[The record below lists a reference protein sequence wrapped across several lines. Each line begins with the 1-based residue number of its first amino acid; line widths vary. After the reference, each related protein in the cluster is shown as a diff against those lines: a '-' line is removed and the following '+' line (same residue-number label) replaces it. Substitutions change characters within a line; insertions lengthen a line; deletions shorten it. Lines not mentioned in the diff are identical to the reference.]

1 MPGEPTNPDQEAARL
16 YEETEAAT
24 ARAMETLVASGGFS
38 ALLVGMAENVAAV
51 TRLGADT
58 MDLVLRNLRLASRRD
73 IVRLGR
79 QLARTE
85 DKLERVLQEVEG
97 LRAEL
102 SAPAKRERAV
112 AEPQAGGAMNVTERI
127 RRTPGAAVEFANVI
141 LTTPDAAI
149 GRTPRD
155 VVWTHRQTTLYRYR
169 STSRSHAVPVLLV
182 FALINRPEIFDLRPG
197 NSFVEFLLDEG
208 YDVFL
213 VDWGE
218 PDEEDADMGL
228 AEFVC
233 DELHWAVRETLRA
246 PARTS

>member
-38 ALLVGMAENVAAV
+38 ALLVSMAENVAAV

-85 DKLERVLQEVEG
+85 DKLERVLQEIEG

-102 SAPAKRERAV
+102 SAPAKRNARS
-112 AEPQAGGAMNVTERI
+112 PNRG
-127 RRTPGAAVEFANVI
+127 PAA
-141 LTTPDAAI
+141 
-149 GRTPRD
+149 R
-155 VVWTHRQTTLYRYR
+155 
-169 STSRSHAVPVLLV
+169 
-182 FALINRPEIFDLRPG
+182 
-197 NSFVEFLLDEG
+197 
-208 YDVFL
+208 
-213 VDWGE
+213 
-218 PDEEDADMGL
+218 
-228 AEFVC
+228 
-233 DELHWAVRETLRA
+233 
-246 PARTS
+246 

>member
-51 TRLGADT
+51 TRLGSDT

-102 SAPAKRERAV
+102 SAPAKGNARSQNRK
-112 AEPQAGGAMNVTERI
+112 P
-127 RRTPGAAVEFANVI
+127 AA
-141 LTTPDAAI
+141 
-149 GRTPRD
+149 R
-155 VVWTHRQTTLYRYR
+155 
-169 STSRSHAVPVLLV
+169 
-182 FALINRPEIFDLRPG
+182 
-197 NSFVEFLLDEG
+197 
-208 YDVFL
+208 
-213 VDWGE
+213 
-218 PDEEDADMGL
+218 
-228 AEFVC
+228 
-233 DELHWAVRETLRA
+233 
-246 PARTS
+246 